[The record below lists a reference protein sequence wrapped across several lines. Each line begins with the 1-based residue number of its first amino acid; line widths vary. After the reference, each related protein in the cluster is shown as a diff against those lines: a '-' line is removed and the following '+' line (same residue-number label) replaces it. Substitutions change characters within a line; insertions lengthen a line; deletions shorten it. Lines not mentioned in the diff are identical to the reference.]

1 MLNLFAEFIQNPS
14 NKANDNTKEKFA
26 TTSVVNPLQCANLK
40 TRCNAN
46 DASASKPAAIDAI
59 FGVLN
64 CPTPGFVL
72 STPGLITK
80 RNLDMNDV
88 SSAHDCH
95 IMKKLKPLPHPK
107 KMAGKSL
114 LFDLDPCGNDVDTAV
129 HVNKCLKEGQ
139 SHAQVNAMQ

>member
-26 TTSVVNPLQCANLK
+26 TTSVVNPLQCSNVK

-88 SSAHDCH
+88 SSAHGMNFVMPSFPSFYIH
-95 IMKKLKPLPHPK
+95 ATPHLVFLFFRLPYLEK
-107 KMAGKSL
+107 A
-114 LFDLDPCGNDVDTAV
+114 
-129 HVNKCLKEGQ
+129 
-139 SHAQVNAMQ
+139 